1 MTNKKRQSSKKQ
13 SKDKS
18 ADVASQLEQAFLAG
32 LGALANAQKAGGK
45 AFDKLVEQGK
55 SFRKD
60 TTRKTESLLDE
71 VQGAIR
77 GMADDAQSKATGL
90 VEHMRDTPQLEK
102 LQSTFDARV
111 ASALQR
117 IGVASK
123 QSVDDLNSKID
134 RLLAAVEK
142 KKRATKKR
150 ATKKTKATAKT
161 AKSATAA
168 PRKKTARKAV
178 GKTSAGRTAAKR
190 SRKKAV
196 KKSVTK
202 KST

>member
-142 KKRATKKR
+142 KKRATKK
-150 ATKKTKATAKT
+150 TKATAKT